1 MEKTNSNV
9 IPNSEDNVF
18 LQLFKQKATQGNLLI
33 RSNYSYTYRELK
45 LSRLIISEISP
56 QDTEKDIITISREK
70 LFTFLKPTD
79 KKQGALHKDL
89 KKIIKGLN
97 QKPIEIVA
105 KNKKAVIYWVGA
117 HGNDM
122 DTDTFWFEI
131 PKSIHPF
138 LFALKGNF
146 SSIPLHVYDLFR
158 SPYPARMYEIL
169 YSYRNMKGREVV
181 YPDWKSLQNQLGG
194 KHDTYS
200 NFKASIL
207 NQCQKQLEERTDLRF
222 EYEEIKKAKT
232 RGVKGLK
239 LFVFYNK
246 KPEST
251 IPKKE
256 EYSLFSIADYSQKD
270 SENIKT
276 IEKTLTGWGISPHT
290 VQECIYDPFLFIK
303 DEPLRKEALDQ
314 YKESKIDYI
323 WDKMEYTISSETV
336 KDEASFFLA
345 AIRNNYR
352 NKKQKA
358 EKVAKIKHQRKNQS
372 QQRKMELEQELNDFS
387 DRYYNVIFKIMD
399 GLLKD
404 EQGYSKR
411 VLNKVKENPH
421 NGFNTKYSL
430 EENLDKTIMF
440 RFSVLAQ
447 VKQDYPEHFQQ
458 LEAEFDKKK
467 KAIMDEMNGL

>member
-1 MEKTNSNV
+1 MEKT
-9 IPNSEDNVF
+9 NSEDNVF

-70 LFTFLKPTD
+70 LFTFLSPNDTKY
-79 KKQGALHKDL
+79 GSLYKDI
-89 KKIIKGLN
+89 KTTIKGLN
-97 QKPIEIVA
+97 QKPIEIIA
-105 KNKKAVIYWVGA
+105 DKKKAVIYWVGA
-117 HGNDM
+117 HGIDM

-169 YSYRNMKGREVV
+169 FSYRNMKGREVI

-200 NFKASIL
+200 NFKSSIL
-207 NQCQKQLEERTDLRF
+207 KQCQKQLEERTDLRF

-239 LFVFYNK
+239 IFVFYNK
-246 KPEST
+246 KQNELVN
-251 IPKKE
+251 KKD
-256 EYSLFSIADYSQKD
+256 EYTLFSIADHSNKY

-303 DEPLRKEALDQ
+303 DEHLREHALNQ

-323 WDKMEYTISSETV
+323 WDKMEYTLNLETV
-336 KDEASFFLA
+336 KDEASFFLS
-345 AIRNNYR
+345 AIRNNYK

-358 EKVAKIKHQRKNQS
+358 EKAAKIKNQRRNQS
-372 QQRKMELEQELNDFS
+372 QQRKMELEQELNNFS
-387 DRYYNVIFKIMD
+387 DRYYDVIFKIMD
-399 GLLKD
+399 GLLKNIK
-404 EQGYSKR
+404 GYANK
-411 VLNKVKENPH
+411 VLNKVKESPH
-421 NGFNTKYSL
+421 NGFNIKYTL
-430 EENLDKTIMF
+430 EENLEKTIMF

-447 VKQDYPEHFQQ
+447 VKLDYPEHFQQ
-458 LEAEFDKKK
+458 LEAEFNKKK
-467 KAIMDEMNGL
+467 EAIMDEMNSL